1 MVINVGEL
9 SWVVIADA
17 VGLGFI
23 CIGSIFTLIS
33 AIGMLRYPDL
43 LSRQHVATKPQVL
56 SLILFLLGVILMVRQ
71 SSITWTLLVV
81 IAFQLISSP
90 ISAHMLS
97 RAGYRTGRVVSDDM
111 VVDELREDM
120 GGGIMWSED
129 DGGRGDVASSAVS
142 DAEAGAR
149 EPE

>member
-1 MVINVGEL
+1 MGEL
-9 SWVVIADA
+9 SLGGIADV

-56 SLILFLLGVILMVRQ
+56 SLILFLLGVILVVRQ

-111 VVDELREDM
+111 VVDELQEDM
-120 GGGIMWSED
+120 GGENMWSED
-129 DGGRGDVASSAVS
+129 GGGRGSVPSSDVT
-142 DAEAGAR
+142 DAGAGAR